1 MNTISSFFLY
11 GIWTG
16 NFFLFG
22 LNFEEILGY
31 VLGLSDNHLL
41 MQELLIFFSD
51 QTLCSN
57 AMLMVGIR
65 FVFRGG
71 EQRRVNRVLCK
82 NA

>member
-1 MNTISSFFLY
+1 MAFGLGIFF
-11 GIWTG
+11 
-16 NFFLFG
+16 FFG
-22 LNFEEILGY
+22 LNFEEILIY
-31 VLGLSDNHLL
+31 VLGLFDNYPLK
-41 MQELLIFFSD
+41 FFSD

>member
-1 MNTISSFFLY
+1 MNTISSFFSL
-11 GIWTG
+11 WRLDWE
-16 NFFLFG
+16 NFFFG
-22 LNFEEILGY
+22 LNFEEILVY
-31 VLGLSDNHLL
+31 VLGLSDNYLL
-41 MQELLIFFSD
+41 NFFSRSD
-51 QTLCSN
+51 PTYSN